1 MYLWIGA
8 NADPNHIQNLFGVAG
23 SQLINVEK
31 VIFFTFILFFNLNLL
46 IDF

>member
-31 VIFFTFILFFNLNLL
+31 VFFFTFILFFNLNLL